1 MLTHK
6 TIRLFVLA
14 GTAAFAAA
22 AADYNPGEPAD
33 VAVQGGIATFAVN
46 TNIPAVSV
54 KGRSAALVAHVLL
67 RRVPA
72 GLQLERVEAR
82 LPVNSLATGMGVRDE
97 HMRKYIFTTGDGQLP
112 DLHFAGDPVTCTA
125 TGPDAVCPVAGKL
138 TVRGVERPFTISL
151 KVHQDGASFK
161 ATGEGVLKL
170 STFGIEQPSQF
181 GVKTA
186 DDVQLHLEFTA
197 RPSRNTSSAEV
208 RR

>member
-6 TIRLFVLA
+6 TLRLLVLA
-14 GTAAFAAA
+14 GTATIAVT
-22 AADYNPGEPAD
+22 AADLNPGELTD
-33 VAVQGGIATFAVN
+33 IAVQRGIATFAVN

-54 KGRSAALVAHVLL
+54 KGKSAALEAHVLV
-67 RRVPA
+67 RSVPA

-82 LPVNSLATGMGVRDE
+82 LPVKSLATGMGVRDE
-97 HMRKYIFTTGDGQLP
+97 HMQKYIFTTKDGQLP
-112 DLHFAGDPVTCTA
+112 DLQFAGDPVTCTA
-125 TGPDAVCPVAGKL
+125 GGADALCPVAGKL

-151 KVHQDGASFK
+151 RVHRDGASFK
-161 ATGEGVLKL
+161 ATGEGALKL

-197 RPSRNTSSAEV
+197 RPSGNASSAEV